1 MMEFG
6 SALLDSKQESEMKDE
21 KVDEVEDPSFINGD
35 EIKPL
40 DESVNHSGQ
49 EAEMNRY
56 DFVCL
61 RLSTVATGSHVSE
74 APRIRLVVTGD
85 SARIQDKTTESSAWF
100 FNMLGV

>member
-35 EIKPL
+35 EIKPP
-40 DESVNHSGQ
+40 DESVNHSEQ

-74 APRIRLVVTGD
+74 VPRIRLVVTGD